1 MTTDLELDSWRL
13 QWQRQPVRG
22 AAELKE
28 SVLRETRR
36 TKVAL
41 LAPAAVTAIIG
52 GWALLQVWLS
62 PVPSAIS
69 LAIGVWTCIA
79 FAWAGSLWL
88 ARGTWR
94 PRAETTAEFL
104 ALAIRRCES
113 SLRAVPFGIALY
125 ALELA
130 VMFLWALRTGTV
142 TPTELAGSPP
152 IIVLGWLGGPI
163 FVAGAVWY
171 ARRKRAELN
180 RLLELRRQ
188 LGED

>member
-1 MTTDLELDSWRL
+1 MNTDLELDSWRR

-22 AAELKE
+22 AEELKE

-36 TKVAL
+36 AKLGL
-41 LAPAAVTAIIG
+41 LAPVAVTVVIG
-52 GWALLQVWLS
+52 GWALFQAWRF
-62 PVPSAIS
+62 PVPGAIS
-69 LAIGVWTCIA
+69 LAISVWTCIA

-94 PRAETTAEFL
+94 LRGETTAEFV

-113 SLRAVPFGIALY
+113 ALRAVPFGITLY
-125 ALELA
+125 GLELA
-130 VMFLWALRTGTV
+130 VMVLWTLRAGTRLS
-142 TPTELAGSPP
+142 ELLHSPAF
-152 IIVLGWLGGPI
+152 IVLGWLGGPI
-163 FVAGAVWY
+163 FVAGAIWY

>member
-1 MTTDLELDSWRL
+1 MNTDLELDSWRR
-13 QWQRQPVRG
+13 QWQRQPVRD

-36 TKVAL
+36 AKVGL
-41 LAPAAVTAIIG
+41 LAPVAVTVLIG
-52 GWALLQVWLS
+52 GWTLLQAWRF

-69 LAIGVWTCIA
+69 LAIGVWSCIA

-94 PRAETTAEFL
+94 PRAQTTAEFL

-113 SLRAVPFGIALY
+113 GLRAVPFSIALY
-125 ALELA
+125 TLELA
-130 VMFLWALRTGTV
+130 VMFLWALRAGTA
-142 TPTELAGSPP
+142 TPMELLRSPSF
-152 IIVLGWLGGPI
+152 IVLGWLGGPI
-163 FVAGAVWY
+163 FVAAAAWY
-171 ARRKRAELN
+171 ARHKRAELN

>member
-1 MTTDLELDSWRL
+1 MSIDLELDGWRR

-36 TKVAL
+36 TKIML
-41 LAPAAVTAIIG
+41 LAPTAVTVIIG
-52 GWALLQVWLS
+52 GWALLQVWFF
-62 PVPSAIS
+62 PVPGAIS

-94 PRAETTAEFL
+94 PRAETTAAFL
-104 ALAIRRCES
+104 ELAIRRCES
-113 SLRAVPFGIALY
+113 GLRAVPFAIALY
-125 ALELA
+125 TLELA
-130 VMFLWALRTGTV
+130 VMFLWSLRVGTV
-142 TPTELAGSPP
+142 TPIELLRSPAF
-152 IIVLGWLGGPI
+152 IVLGWLGGPI
-163 FVAGAVWY
+163 FVAGVVWY
-171 ARRKRAELN
+171 ARGKRAELN